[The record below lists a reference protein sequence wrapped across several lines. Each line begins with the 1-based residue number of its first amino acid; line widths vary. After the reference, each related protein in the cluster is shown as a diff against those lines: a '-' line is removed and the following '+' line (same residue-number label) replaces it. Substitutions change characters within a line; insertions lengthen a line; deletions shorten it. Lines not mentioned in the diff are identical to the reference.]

1 MPLQAMMTPKDQKN
15 QYPKKPMPLKAT
27 MAKPIIQY
35 PVYAVK
41 SDVDTERSNQTS
53 ILKPMP
59 LKATMA
65 KPRKQQNFL
74 KSSSYF
80 ACKAGKTQQHETRNR
95 FLPYRVTLT
104 VKCKPEKPQ
113 V

>member
-1 MPLQAMMTPKDQKN
+1 
-15 QYPKKPMPLKAT
+15 MPLKAT

-35 PVYAVK
+35 PVYAVA
-41 SDVDTERSNQTS
+41 SDDDTERSNQTS

-59 LKATMA
+59 LKAKMA
-65 KPRKQQNFL
+65 KPRNPNRESSKFL
-74 KSSSYF
+74 KSSYF
-80 ACKAGKTQQHETRNR
+80 ACKEGKTQQHETRNTILQYR
-95 FLPYRVTLT
+95 FNLT

>member
-1 MPLQAMMTPKDQKN
+1 
-15 QYPKKPMPLKAT
+15 MPLKAT

-65 KPRKQQNFL
+65 KPRNPNRESSKIFSNPLPTLHAKQ
-74 KSSSYF
+74 
-80 ACKAGKTQQHETRNR
+80 GKPNNT
-95 FLPYRVTLT
+95 
-104 VKCKPEKPQ
+104 KPGTDFYHTE
-113 V
+113 